1 MTPRSRGELSSLSS
15 LSSFP
20 PRARYIDR
28 MYEAQG
34 YRIPLPE
41 SEELHVPE
49 PTGVDVSQVPAEYLT
64 EDQLSEEA
72 AIEYSRSKVG
82 VQSGDR
88 EKPEEKFEE
97 ITEVD

>member
-1 MTPRSRGELSSLSS
+1 
-15 LSSFP
+15 
-20 PRARYIDR
+20 

-49 PTGVDVSQVPAEYLT
+49 PTGVDVDQVPAEYLT

-72 AIEYSRSKVG
+72 AIEYSRNKVG
-82 VQSGDR
+82 VETGER
-88 EKPEEKFEE
+88 ERPKAEDKFEE